1 MENNDNNLVAECQ
14 KGDYEVFGRLYDK
27 YIKKIYNYIYY
38 KTYHKETAQDLTSQT
53 FIKALDKINTY
64 DLNQSSF
71 SAWLYKIAYHTV
83 VDHYRSQK
91 TEINIDDVWGLSD
104 DDDLAIDLDNK
115 ELLEQVRKYLQKLK
129 PEHREVLILR
139 LWQEMSYQEIAEIT
153 GLSEANCKVIFSR
166 TIAKL
171 RAESPQVMA
180 LILLANLLIN

>member
-1 MENNDNNLVAECQ
+1 MENDTNLVAQIQE
-14 KGDYEVFGRLYDK
+14 GDYEVFGKLYDK

-38 KTYHKETAQDLTSQT
+38 KTYHRETAQDLTSQT

-71 SAWLYKIAYHTV
+71 SAWLYKIAYHTI

-91 TEINIDDVWGLSD
+91 FEMDIDDVWGLSND
-104 DDDLAIDLDNK
+104 NDLALDLDNK
-115 ELLEQVRKYLQKLK
+115 EQLEQVRKYLQKIK

-139 LWQEMSYQEIAEIT
+139 LWQEMSYAEISEIT
-153 GLSEANCKVIFSR
+153 GLSESNCKVIFSR

-171 RAESPQVMA
+171 RKESPQIVA
-180 LILLANLLIN
+180 LLMFMKLFLN